1 MCEIEDQDGGMGAT
15 VVHGREGIV
24 AFLSGCVPEV
34 EAYRVR
40 RKAKGFSK
48 EACPDGGFREA

>member
-1 MCEIEDQDGGMGAT
+1 MCEIEDQDRGMGAT

-34 EAYRVR
+34 EAYRAG
-40 RKAKGFSK
+40 RKANGFSK
-48 EACPDGGFREA
+48 EACPDGRFGEA